1 MKAGSL
7 TFGSRETK
15 TKTTSEETEKA
26 SLLSPVYVFFFG
38 TRTVAGEGVACDPWM
53 TLLLMSGNC
62 IALFVRCECSI
73 YFVLVIVFCSAG
85 GG

>member
-7 TFGSRETK
+7 TFGSRENENENYERGDREGLFTF
-15 TKTTSEETEKA
+15 TR
-26 SLLSPVYVFFFG
+26 LRFFG

>member
-7 TFGSRETK
+7 TLESRENENENYERGDREGLFTF
-15 TKTTSEETEKA
+15 SR
-26 SLLSPVYVFFFG
+26 LRLFFG
-38 TRTVAGEGVACDPWM
+38 TRTVAGEGLARDPWM
-53 TLLLMSGNC
+53 PLLLMSGHC
-62 IALFVRCECSI
+62 RVLFVRCECSI